1 MPPTPTKST
10 PNTYHPFNQQN
21 CHYNKPSPKTQFKT
35 PKHVTVWY
43 SDSPISPQQET
54 LMKTQ
59 LIVSAILL
67 ASVLT
72 ACEKDNTTTA
82 AKAVEATPEVVATPV
97 PVEAEA
103 PSRYDIYSDVGL
115 TTDLGHLS
123 DNQKQMVA
131 LLIDAAKIT
140 DDIFWLQVWGDK
152 DELLNSIE
160 DPKQKRFAYYNYG
173 PWDRLAADQ
182 SFVESYGPR
191 PPGARFYPEDMTK
204 AEFEAWQQ
212 EGKDEQYSIVKRAED
227 GSLMLLPYS
236 KAFESQIGEI
246 ADLLMRAS
254 ELAEDPEFAAY
265 LKLRAVAMKTDDYQ
279 ASDMAWMDMKNNP
292 IELVI
297 GPIET
302 YQDALYGYRA
312 AFETF
317 VLIKDQVWSERLAR
331 FAQYMPDLQRGLP
344 VADAYKAEIPGSD
357 ADLNAYDLAYCAGD
371 CNSGAKTIAINLP
384 NDEEVQLAKGT
395 RRLQIKNSML
405 AKFNQI
411 LMPISNELI
420 AEDQRQHITF
430 DAFFGNTMFHEV
442 AHGLGIKNTLDGAGT
457 VRQALKEHSSALE
470 EGKADILGVYMV
482 QKLREM
488 GEITEGELMDN
499 YVTFLAGIFRS
510 VRFGASSAHGRA
522 NMIRFNYFSDAD
534 AFSRDPKTGTYRV
547 NVEAFELA
555 IKNLGNDILVLQG
568 NGDYDAVTA
577 FVAEKGTVGAQL
589 QADLNRL
596 DAISIPVD
604 IVYQQGKE
612 QLGL

>member
-1 MPPTPTKST
+1 
-10 PNTYHPFNQQN
+10 
-21 CHYNKPSPKTQFKT
+21 
-35 PKHVTVWY
+35 
-43 SDSPISPQQET
+43 
-54 LMKTQ
+54 MKTR
-59 LIVSAILL
+59 LIVTALLL
-67 ASVLT
+67 ASLLS
-72 ACEKDNTTTA
+72 ACDKNDGI
-82 AKAVEATPEVVATPV
+82 AVSKHAD
-97 PVEAEA
+97 EA
-103 PSRYDIYSDVGL
+103 PAGAVVTAPAEIEKPSRFDIYADVRL
-115 TTDLGHLS
+115 STDLSHLS
-123 DNQKQMVA
+123 DNQKQMVG

-140 DDIFWLQVWGDK
+140 DDIFWKQVWGDK
-152 DELLNSIE
+152 DELLDSID
-160 DPKQKRFAYYNYG
+160 DPKTKRFAYYNYG

-182 SFVESYGPR
+182 SFIESHGPR
-191 PPGARFYPEDMTK
+191 PPGARFYPQDMSK
-204 AEFEAWQQ
+204 VEFEAWQQ
-212 EGKDEQYSIVKRAED
+212 DGKDEQYSIVQRDAE
-227 GSLMLLPYS
+227 GGLILVPYR
-236 KAFESQIGEI
+236 KAYESQINEI
-246 ADLLMRAS
+246 AELLVQAS
-254 ELAEDPEFAAY
+254 ALAEDEEFATY
-265 LKLRAVAMKTDDYQ
+265 LKMRAEALKTDDYQ

-292 IELVI
+292 VELVI

-331 FAQYMPDLQRGLP
+331 FAKYMPELQRGLP
-344 VADAYKAEIPGSD
+344 VDEAYKAEMPGTD

-411 LMPISNELI
+411 LMPIAAELI
-420 AEDQRQHITF
+420 AQDQRQHISF

-442 AHGLGIKNTLDGAGT
+442 AHGLGIKNTLDGSNT

-470 EGKADILGVYMV
+470 EGKADILGLYMV

-522 NMIRFNYFSDAD
+522 NMIRFNYFSAAG
-534 AFSRDPKTGTYRV
+534 AFSRDPDSGTYRV
-547 NVEAFELA
+547 NVAEFEQAVIGLS
-555 IKNLGNDILVLQG
+555 NDLLVLQG
-568 NGDYDAVTA
+568 DGDYDKVAA
-577 FVAEKGTVGAQL
+577 FVAQMGNVGAQL

-596 DAISIPVD
+596 DASSIPVD
-604 IVYQQGKE
+604 IVYQQGR
-612 QLGL
+612 QVLDL

>member
-1 MPPTPTKST
+1 MYSRRVSGEGTGVAATTHNRREGAPPTGVAP
-10 PNTYHPFNQQN
+10 P
-21 CHYNKPSPKTQFKT
+21 
-35 PKHVTVWY
+35 TVWY
-43 SDSPISPQQET
+43 SDHPIPPQKDAP
-54 LMKTQ
+54 MKTK

-67 ASVLT
+67 TSLLS
-72 ACEKDNTTTA
+72 ACEKEQQTA
-82 AKAVEATPEVVATPV
+82 VDQPAEQAPV
-97 PVEAEA
+97 TVSDSTETEQ
-103 PSRYDIYSDVGL
+103 PSRFDIYADVGL
-115 TTDLGHLS
+115 TTDLSHLS
-123 DNQKQMVA
+123 DGQKQMVG
-131 LLIDAAKIT
+131 LLIDAGKIT
-140 DDIFWLQVWGDK
+140 DDIFWQQVWGDK
-152 DELLNSIE
+152 DELLDSIE
-160 DPKQKRFAYYNYG
+160 DPKARRFAFYNYG

-182 SFVESYGPR
+182 PFIESYGPR
-191 PPGARFYPEDMTK
+191 PPGARFYPQDMTK

-212 EGKDEQYSIVKRAED
+212 EGKDGLYSIVKRDAND
-227 GSLMLLPYS
+227 ALVLVPYS
-236 KAFESQIGEI
+236 KAFEPQINEI
-246 ADLLMRAS
+246 AELLTQAS
-254 ELAEDPEFAAY
+254 ALAEDEEFAAY
-265 LKLRAVAMKTDDYQ
+265 LKLRAQALKTDDYQ

-317 VLIKDQVWSERLAR
+317 VLIKDPVWSERLAR
-331 FAQYMPDLQRGLP
+331 FAKYMPDLQRGLP
-344 VADAYKAEIPGSD
+344 VEEAYKAEIPGSD

-384 NDEEVQLAKGT
+384 NDEEVQLAKGA

-442 AHGLGIKNTLDGAGT
+442 AHGLGIKNTLDGSGT

-470 EGKADILGVYMV
+470 EGKADILGLYMV

-522 NMIRFNYFSDAD
+522 NMIRFNYFNDAG
-534 AFSRDPKTGTYRV
+534 AFSRNPDTGHYRV
-547 NVEAFELA
+547 NVSEFEQA
-555 IKNLGNDILVLQG
+555 IRNLGNDILVLQG
-568 NGDYDAVTA
+568 DGDYDKVAA
-577 FVAEKGTVGAQL
+577 FVVAMGNVSTQL

-604 IVYQQGKE
+604 IVYQQGRE
-612 QLGL
+612 VLGGL